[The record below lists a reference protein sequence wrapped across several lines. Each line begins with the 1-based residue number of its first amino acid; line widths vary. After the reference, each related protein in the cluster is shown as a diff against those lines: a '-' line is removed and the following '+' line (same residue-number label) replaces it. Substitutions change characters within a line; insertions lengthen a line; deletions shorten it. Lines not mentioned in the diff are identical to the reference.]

1 MNAIPALLLAGAA
14 LVAASAATAAD
25 APYSHAARGIVA
37 VDDAG
42 LPGCDNPGIL
52 RRVAS
57 AFQDKESEY
66 WNSDLTLGGFEPP
79 DQLGLRSRGLDF
91 IPRRFCHAYALTSD
105 GVRRGVHY
113 SIGKNTGT
121 LGVVNGVDFCVSGL
135 DRNLA
140 YAPHC
145 KMVGP

>member
-1 MNAIPALLLAGAA
+1 MNAIPALLFASATL
-14 LVAASAATAAD
+14 LAASAATAAD

-42 LPGCDNPGIL
+42 LPHCDNPGVL

-57 AFQDKESEY
+57 AFHDKESEY

-79 DQLGLRSRGLDF
+79 DEIGLRSWGVEF
-91 IPRRFCHAYALTSD
+91 IPRRFCHTYATTSD

-113 SIGKNTGT
+113 SIGKKTGT
-121 LGVVNGVDFCVSGL
+121 LGVVNGVDFCVAGL

-140 YAPHC
+140 YAPNC
-145 KMVGP
+145 RMVGP